1 MNGHAT
7 IEKMLRGMR
16 KVGLCQVK
24 MQAVSLMRAEG
35 QSMEM
40 SQRNWRHPET
50 GKYKIISIGSIST

>member
-1 MNGHAT
+1 
-7 IEKMLRGMR
+7 MR

-24 MQAVSLMRAEG
+24 MQAVSLMRVEG

-40 SQRNWRHPET
+40 SERNWRHPET